1 MLRKVFCFVFLLA
14 VAVSLA
20 ATGEVIERV
29 VATVNGQPIL
39 QSDWDEEFRYEAF
52 MNRKPLESLTVQDR
66 KQALDRVIDQELL
79 RQQIKGSEFEEASAQ
94 EPRDRIAE
102 LRKQF
107 PEVKDD
113 AGWKTK
119 LEQYGMTEQDLTRHI
134 ALQLQ
139 LTRLITARLRPNVH
153 IDSSSIETYYRE
165 KLLPQLRQSGVKN
178 VPLVEVSP
186 KIEELLAQQR
196 VNELL
201 AGWLHDLRAQS
212 EIRTAGQ
219 AEGVAS
225 R

>member
-14 VAVSLA
+14 VAASLA

-52 MNRKPLESLTVQDR
+52 MNRKPLESLTVEDR

>member
-1 MLRKVFCFVFLLA
+1 MLRKVFCVVFLLA
-14 VAVSLA
+14 VAAGLA

-52 MNRKPLESLTVQDR
+52 MNRKPLESLTVEDR

-119 LEQYGMTEQDLTRHI
+119 LEQYGMTEQDLSRHI

>member
-1 MLRKVFCFVFLLA
+1 MLRKVFCVVFLLA
-14 VAVSLA
+14 VAAGLA

-107 PEVKDD
+107 PEVKDA

>member
-1 MLRKVFCFVFLLA
+1 MLRKVFCVVFLLA
-14 VAVSLA
+14 VAASLA

-219 AEGVAS
+219 VEGVAS

>member
-1 MLRKVFCFVFLLA
+1 VFLLA
-14 VAVSLA
+14 VAASLA

>member
-14 VAVSLA
+14 VAASSA

>member
-14 VAVSLA
+14 VAASLA

-219 AEGVAS
+219 VEGVAS

>member
-14 VAVSLA
+14 VAASLA

-79 RQQIKGSEFEEASAQ
+79 RQQIKGSEFEEAPAQ

>member
-14 VAVSLA
+14 VAASLA

-119 LEQYGMTEQDLTRHI
+119 LEQYGMTEQDLSRHI

>member
-1 MLRKVFCFVFLLA
+1 MLRKVFCVVFLLA
-14 VAVSLA
+14 VAAGLP

-119 LEQYGMTEQDLTRHI
+119 LEQYGMTEQDLSRHI

>member
-1 MLRKVFCFVFLLA
+1 MLRKVFCVVFLLA
-14 VAVSLA
+14 VAAGLA

>member
-14 VAVSLA
+14 VAASLA

-139 LTRLITARLRPNVH
+139 LTRLISARLRPNVH

>member
-14 VAVSLA
+14 VTASLA

-29 VATVNGQPIL
+29 VATVNGQPVL

-94 EPRDRIAE
+94 ETRDRIAE

-113 AGWKTK
+113 EGWKTK

-139 LTRLITARLRPNVH
+139 LTQLITARLRPNVH

>member
-1 MLRKVFCFVFLLA
+1 MLRKVFCVVFLLA
-14 VAVSLA
+14 VAAGLA

-52 MNRKPLESLTVQDR
+52 MNRKPLESLTVEDR

-94 EPRDRIAE
+94 EPRDHIAE

>member
-14 VAVSLA
+14 VAASLA

-52 MNRKPLESLTVQDR
+52 MNRKPLESLTVEDR

-119 LEQYGMTEQDLTRHI
+119 LEQYGMTEQDLSRHI

-139 LTRLITARLRPNVH
+139 LTRLISARLRPNVH

>member
-1 MLRKVFCFVFLLA
+1 MLRKVFCVVFLLA
-14 VAVSLA
+14 VAASLA

>member
-14 VAVSLA
+14 VAASLA

-119 LEQYGMTEQDLTRHI
+119 LEQYGMTEQDLSRHI

-139 LTRLITARLRPNVH
+139 LTRLISARLRPNVH

>member
-14 VAVSLA
+14 VAASLA

-119 LEQYGMTEQDLTRHI
+119 LEQYGMTEQDLSRHI

-139 LTRLITARLRPNVH
+139 LTRLISARLRPNVH

-219 AEGVAS
+219 VEGVAS

>member
-14 VAVSLA
+14 VAASLA

-66 KQALDRVIDQELL
+66 KEALDRVIDQELL
-79 RQQIKGSEFEEASAQ
+79 RQQIKGSEFEEAFAQ
-94 EPRDRIAE
+94 EPGDRIAE

>member
-1 MLRKVFCFVFLLA
+1 MLRKVFCVVFLLA
-14 VAVSLA
+14 VAASLA

-119 LEQYGMTEQDLTRHI
+119 LEQYGMTEQDLSRHI

-139 LTRLITARLRPNVH
+139 LTRLISARLRPNVH

>member
-14 VAVSLA
+14 VAASLE

-52 MNRKPLESLTVQDR
+52 MNRKPLESLTVEDR

-94 EPRDRIAE
+94 ETRDRIAE

>member
-14 VAVSLA
+14 VAASLA

-52 MNRKPLESLTVQDR
+52 MNRKPLESLTVEDR

-107 PEVKDD
+107 PE
-113 AGWKTK
+113 
-119 LEQYGMTEQDLTRHI
+119 L
-134 ALQLQ
+134 
-139 LTRLITARLRPNVH
+139 
-153 IDSSSIETYYRE
+153 
-165 KLLPQLRQSGVKN
+165 
-178 VPLVEVSP
+178 
-186 KIEELLAQQR
+186 
-196 VNELL
+196 
-201 AGWLHDLRAQS
+201 
-212 EIRTAGQ
+212 
-219 AEGVAS
+219 
-225 R
+225 

>member
-1 MLRKVFCFVFLLA
+1 MLRKVFCVVFLLA
-14 VAVSLA
+14 VAAGLA

-52 MNRKPLESLTVQDR
+52 MNRKPLESLTVEDR

-153 IDSSSIETYYRE
+153 IDASSIETYYRE

>member
-14 VAVSLA
+14 VAASLA

-52 MNRKPLESLTVQDR
+52 MNRKPLESLTVEDR

-186 KIEELLAQQR
+186 KIEELLAEQR

-219 AEGVAS
+219 VEGVAS

>member
-14 VAVSLA
+14 VAASLA

-94 EPRDRIAE
+94 ETRDRIAE

>member
-14 VAVSLA
+14 VAAGSA

-52 MNRKPLESLTVQDR
+52 MNRKPLESLTVEDR

-119 LEQYGMTEQDLTRHI
+119 LEQYGMTEQDLTRHL

>member
-1 MLRKVFCFVFLLA
+1 MLRKVFCVVVLLA
-14 VAVSLA
+14 VAAGLA

-52 MNRKPLESLTVQDR
+52 MNRKPLESLTVEDR

-139 LTRLITARLRPNVH
+139 LTQLITARLRPNVH

>member
-14 VAVSLA
+14 VAASLA

>member
-14 VAVSLA
+14 VAASLA

-52 MNRKPLESLTVQDR
+52 MNRKPLESLTVEDR

-119 LEQYGMTEQDLTRHI
+119 LEQYGMTEQDLSRHI

-219 AEGVAS
+219 VEGVAS